1 MITVSSI
8 FLAYDY
14 QKNVTTTIAM
24 FLKSNSYHFDFDRG
38 VCGPSSPY
46 NNSTFVSCCL
56 FYFIFK
62 TVETQVV
69 VVFFQAVLLPTWVR
83 LRTVN
88 NHEKKKLNCGFST
101 IPIIAKI

>member
-14 QKNVTTTIAM
+14 QKNVVTTTIAM
-24 FLKSNSYHFDFDRG
+24 LLKSNSYHFDFDRG

-56 FYFIFK
+56 FYFFSRQWK
-62 TVETQVV
+62 LKLLF
-69 VVFFQAVLLPTWVR
+69 FFQAVLLPTWVR
-83 LRTVN
+83 LS
-88 NHEKKKLNCGFST
+88 L
-101 IPIIAKI
+101 